1 MKEGDAG
8 SGEEAGGRG
17 LFGSRGK
24 VEEVVQGD
32 GTPSN

>member
-8 SGEEAGGRG
+8 RGEEASGRG
-17 LFGSRGK
+17 LFGSCGK
-24 VEEVVQGD
+24 VKEVVQGD

>member
-1 MKEGDAG
+1 MKKGDAG
-8 SGEEAGGRG
+8 SGEEADGGG

-24 VEEVVQGD
+24 MKEVLQGD

>member
-8 SGEEAGGRG
+8 RGEEAGGRG
-17 LFGSRGK
+17 LFRARGEVK
-24 VEEVVQGD
+24 EVVQGD